1 MYMESEFIERC
12 EARGLD
18 AEGVKRAAAVVRG
31 LEDGASGP
39 GGTLADADLAS
50 VERYAAALVADG
62 SMDEA
67 ALMAVARY
75 FSVIRRDDAAIR
87 FLAYLLPVGVLPAM
101 AARLR
106 SLEGDAAADRAL
118 AGVAFPPV
126 GAPPEAYPEPTAR
139 FAAALLGELGV
150 AGAHRVLAW
159 NVHGI
164 PAAAFEPEREAL
176 ARLGSVDAWLR
187 DYHDRQVM
195 TLERHAADG
204 SLWYEQRITRAV
216 VDFVRANQEIQG
228 GVRVGDTIY
237 VTKIP
242 YDPDRYLRATDPLE
256 RRRLACHCPLASSS
270 IRPDG
275 AGVPALWCACSAG
288 YVKFMFD
295 VAFGEETEATVLSSV
310 LAGDPACRFG
320 VRIPESARRRGWV
333 G

>member
-12 EARGLD
+12 EAKGLD
-18 AEGVKRAAAVVRG
+18 SAGVERAAAVVRG
-31 LEDGASGP
+31 FERGASGP

-50 VERYAAALVADG
+50 VERYAAGLVAAG

-106 SLEGDAAADRAL
+106 SMEGDAAADRVLCA
-118 AGVAFPPV
+118 VAFPPV
-126 GAPPEAYPEPTAR
+126 GAPPEAYPQPTAS
-139 FAAALLGELGV
+139 FAAALLDELGS

-176 ARLGSVDAWLR
+176 VRLGSVDAWLR
-187 DYHDRQVM
+187 DYHDRQVK

-204 SLWYEQRITRAV
+204 TLWYEQRITRAV
-216 VDFVRANQEIQG
+216 VDFVRADQEIQG

-242 YDPDRYLRATDPLE
+242 YDPDRFLACYDPLE
-256 RRRLACHCPLASSS
+256 RRRLACHCPLAASS

-275 AGVPALWCACSAG
+275 AGVPAVWCACSAG
-288 YVKFMFD
+288 YVKHMFD

-310 LAGDPACRFG
+310 LAGDPICRFG
-320 VRIPESARRRGWV
+320 IRVPESARSRGWIV
-333 G
+333 